1 MVIQCNPFVA
11 NPPPIFEIVGDPS
24 PNPPISRRPCVGEVG
39 ERGDGMGERGRR
51 EEEKERSGSEGKRV
65 SFTE

>member
-1 MVIQCNPFVA
+1 
-11 NPPPIFEIVGDPS
+11 
-24 PNPPISRRPCVGEVG
+24 VGEVG